1 MRRFAPGVIA
11 AAAFLFAPMAAMA
24 ASNDMVAHFTHDT
37 LTVLIGVAGIAA
49 GLFLI
54 RGGYMYIT
62 STGKPDAVYEAKR
75 TIRLA
80 LIGLAIVIGAA
91 VLSSFLNTTFT
102 NSTQGGLTPSFSV
115 SPNQVQPQPFS
126 ISKLIQDSVVD
137 FLQNLIQSA
146 TKPVLDGIIGF
157 LTNTPSLAGSS
168 TVFNLWLVMVG
179 ITDSLFALVI
189 ALLGFH
195 VMSASTFGFEELTL
209 KELFPRI
216 GIAFVVANTSIFL
229 IDWIVSL
236 CQMLVQAVLAAT
248 GGLGH
253 AWIVDAFNPATLL
266 NSGSI
271 ALVTLIMMTI
281 FVILAIALLLFY
293 IVRLMILALG
303 AVLSPILCLLWLVPR
318 FNGFVESLFTA
329 YLVIIFSL
337 FVHIVI
343 MQLGAAFLTLP
354 GQTGSNPFI
363 SVLIGIALLSL
374 LLKSTSM
381 TIRLALASQTSNA
394 FRKTGK
400 AIINTISSTAARA
413 GTTRVPRPGVA
424 K

>member
-1 MRRFAPGVIA
+1 MRRLIPGIIAAVAFAFAPTIA
-11 AAAFLFAPMAAMA
+11 LA

-54 RGGYMYIT
+54 RGGYVYIT

-102 NSTQGGLTPSFSV
+102 SSTQGGLTPSLSV
-115 SPNQVQPQPFS
+115 SPNQTQPQPFS

-137 FLQNLIQSA
+137 FLRNLIESA

-236 CQMLVQAVLAAT
+236 CQTLVQAVLAAT

-253 AWIVDAFNPATLL
+253 SWIVDAFNPSTLL
-266 NSGSI
+266 SGTT
-271 ALVTLIMMTI
+271 ALITLIMMAI
-281 FVILAIALLLFY
+281 FVVLAIALLLFY

-303 AVLSPILCLLWLVPR
+303 VVLSPILALLWLIPR
-318 FNGFVESLFTA
+318 FNGFVESSITA

-337 FVHIVI
+337 FVHVVI
-343 MQLGAAFLTLP
+343 LQLGAAFIAIP

-363 SVLIGIALLSL
+363 SVLVGVALLSL

-400 AIINTISSTAARA
+400 AIINTISSTAVRA
-413 GTTRVPRPGVA
+413 GATRVPRPGVA